1 MTKKMSKAALLFF
14 AGAMALT
21 SCNRETDLY
30 NPYATME
37 DYSNNWNDK
46 FGNVDENQDWNMS
59 EKVTATFNLSEI
71 TNDECSVNIYSK
83 SPLKEGCI
91 LLASTTVKGNG
102 SISFD
107 MAESEG
113 LVYVKIDNA
122 HGNII
127 SGYYDVVERTI
138 TVGKPATR
146 ATGDCNTTQGDILAI
161 EHDPYQDPNDPSIW
175 LNKKTEFI
183 QLNNVTTSAGE
194 TWMVSDVRD
203 IVGGV
208 FAEGANNVEKWTG
221 VLEDNVIYTMAED
234 GGITLDLNYRNTSG
248 NNKFGYFYYTGELPD
263 IATVNKYILIDKP
276 CDGNNSYVQFS
287 EYKVEDV
294 YDNIYDT
301 DGNWIAW
308 DKVGIKETYG
318 NWTSFNG
325 QQYNVL
331 SMTDKTLVKGTKF
344 ELAYFGAD
352 GKGTASYTFPKGTKV
367 AFFVI
372 QDNGYAGNNKIYYS
386 IADLNKD
393 GVFASTYNYGGT
405 TFLGFEDFS
414 DKDLND
420 ILFFASGNFE
430 KPEEIGPDPVEP
442 EQGESWIVACEDL
455 GSTDDYD
462 FNDIVFSV
470 SHVGGSKTATVTP
483 LAAGGTIP
491 AYIYY
496 DSKNLGE
503 IHQLIKD
510 GANTSEMLNT
520 TSKGSAGKPFTVD
533 VPEDFTMSE
542 GMGGFSIMVQSDN
555 AITITSPALGTAPQM
570 ICMPGSWAWPKE
582 RVGIEVAYPS
592 FSNWSQNSQSNLDW
606 YKSPVSEYIV
616 K

>member
-46 FGNVDENQDWNMS
+46 FGNVDENQDWNMA

-83 SPLKEGCI
+83 NPLKEGCI

-183 QLNNVTTSAGE
+183 QLNNVTRSAGE
-194 TWMVSDVRD
+194 TWIVSDVRD

-208 FAEGANNVEKWTG
+208 FAEGANNVEKWAG
-221 VLEDNVIYTMAED
+221 VLEDNVVYTMAED
-234 GGITLDLNYRNTSG
+234 GGITLDLNYRRTSG
-248 NNKFGYFYYTGELPD
+248 NNKFGYFYYTGELPSD
-263 IATVNKYILIDKP
+263 LNSVKKYILMENPSEARLVQYAPAWQDEIWSERYTDE
-276 CDGNNSYVQFS
+276 NNVYHDAEFLGYKTVYGDWQDLNAYTDILNNVSDETKVQ
-287 EYKVEDV
+287 
-294 YDNIYDT
+294 
-301 DGNWIAW
+301 
-308 DKVGIKETYG
+308 
-318 NWTSFNG
+318 
-325 QQYNVL
+325 
-331 SMTDKTLVKGTKF
+331 GTKF
-344 ELAYFGAD
+344 ELVYFGENGDEA
-352 GKGTASYTFPKGTKV
+352 GTYTFPKGTKV

-372 QDNGYAGNNKIYYS
+372 QDNGYAGNNRIYYS

-405 TFLGFEDFS
+405 TFLGFEDYA